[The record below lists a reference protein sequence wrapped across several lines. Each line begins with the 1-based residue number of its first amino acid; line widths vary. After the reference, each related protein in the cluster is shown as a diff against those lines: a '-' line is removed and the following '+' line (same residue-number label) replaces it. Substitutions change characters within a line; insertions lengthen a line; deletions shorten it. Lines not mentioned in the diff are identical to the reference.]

1 MEDCYVFVDK
11 GTPDGDYTAKITV
24 KAHEDETLEIV
35 SCEVT
40 NEK

>member
-11 GTPDGDYTAKITV
+11 GTPNGDYTAEVVV
-24 KAHEDETLEIV
+24 KLHEDETLEIV